1 MNETIQF
8 IANDDVL
15 KQLEAII
22 KYYKMVSYISRK
34 DDSVMDEALSFDGI
48 INALLDDVLSRRIKD
63 IVKRHS
69 FIDSSEFLGTMA
81 LCKSDD
87 DCEQLIKQ
95 MDNRYYLVSYN
106 KILEHMPVLDGQK
119 SIDFGEQKD

>member
-8 IANDDVL
+8 IANQDVL
-15 KQLEAII
+15 NQLEAII

-69 FIDSSEFLGTMA
+69 FVDSSEFLDTMA
-81 LCKSDD
+81 FCKSDD
-87 DCEQLIKQ
+87 DCEKLIKQ

-119 SIDFGEQKD
+119 TIDFGEQKD

>member
-8 IANDDVL
+8 IANQDVL

-69 FIDSSEFLGTMA
+69 FIDSMEFIDTIS
-81 LCKSDD
+81 LCKTDEE
-87 DCEQLIKQ
+87 CEKIINQ

>member
-1 MNETIQF
+1 MQETIQF
-8 IANDDVL
+8 IANQDVL

-69 FIDSSEFLGTMA
+69 FIDSSEFLDTIA

-106 KILEHMPVLDGQK
+106 KILEHMPILDGQK

>member
-8 IANDDVL
+8 IANQDVL

-69 FIDSSEFLGTMA
+69 FIDSLEFLDTIA
-81 LCKSDD
+81 ECKTDD
-87 DCEQLIKQ
+87 ECKRLIQ
-95 MDNRYYLVSYN
+95 HMDNRYYLVSYN